1 MDFDFSKVVGQG
13 EPDFEVIVAA
23 LQSQIDPA
31 VLTDADRQTTSNG
44 AKDGNHYST
53 LRALLSA
60 GGDPAAFGWTDIF
73 LAVAFGMMEDLEEA
87 LTGKSDIEAVDGWG
101 RTAFLLSIQ
110 VGHIEKTK
118 LLLEAG
124 ANPMLRC
131 MPNTTPA
138 GLGEGHVPPA
148 LRDAMIAM
156 AAEGVWLED
165 ERKLKQEEHINDL
178 YGGAQRPGERAAA
191 GVGVSDRRLAELT
204 AEAAR
209 MEREELDNRGR
220 MSQEHVRIGWWTKR
234 KPNRHARAPK
244 RSTGSRSEVAMA

>member
-1 MDFDFSKVVGQG
+1 MYPICKPRSVPRQPGIARRVESPTPLHYAAAEGD
-13 EPDFEVIVAA
+13 VATVRELLA
-23 LQSQIDPA
+23 AGADPNA
-31 VLTDADRQTTSNG
+31 TA
-44 AKDGNHYST
+44 Y
-53 LRALLSA
+53 
-60 GGDPAAFGWTDIF
+60 
-73 LAVAFGMMEDLEEA
+73 FGMTPLHVVVKQYSWRCRNFRSA
-87 LTGKSDIEAVDGWG
+87 NRWG
-101 RTAFLLSIQ
+101 ECA
-110 VGHIEKTK
+110 K

-138 GLGEGHVPPA
+138 GLGDGHVPPA
-148 LRDAMIAM
+148 LRDAMVAM

-209 MEREELDNRGR
+209 MEREELENRGR

-234 KPNRHARAPK
+234 KPNRHARAPR
-244 RSTGSRSEVAMA
+244 RSAVKSSEVVMA

>member
-1 MDFDFSKVVGQG
+1 MYPICKPRSVPRQPGIARRVESPTPLHYAAAEGD
-13 EPDFEVIVAA
+13 VAA
-23 LQSQIDPA
+23 IRKLLAEGAEPNATAYFGMTPLHVVVKQYSWRCRNF
-31 VLTDADRQTTSNG
+31 LSADRW
-44 AKDGNHYST
+44 AEC
-53 LRALLSA
+53 A
-60 GGDPAAFGWTDIF
+60 
-73 LAVAFGMMEDLEEA
+73 
-87 LTGKSDIEAVDGWG
+87 
-101 RTAFLLSIQ
+101 
-110 VGHIEKTK
+110 K
-118 LLLEAG
+118 LLLEGG

-138 GLGEGHVPPA
+138 GFGEGHVPPA
-148 LRDAMIAM
+148 LRDAMTAM

-165 ERKLKQEEHINDL
+165 ERSYTQEDGLKDL

>member
-1 MDFDFSKVVGQG
+1 MYPICKPRSVPRQPGITRRVESPTPLHYAAAEGD
-13 EPDFEVIVAA
+13 VAA
-23 LQSQIDPA
+23 IRKLLAEGAEPNATAYFGMTPLHVVVRQYSWRCRNFFS
-31 VLTDADRQTTSNG
+31 ADRW
-44 AKDGNHYST
+44 AEC
-53 LRALLSA
+53 A
-60 GGDPAAFGWTDIF
+60 
-73 LAVAFGMMEDLEEA
+73 
-87 LTGKSDIEAVDGWG
+87 
-101 RTAFLLSIQ
+101 
-110 VGHIEKTK
+110 K
-118 LLLEAG
+118 LLLEGG

-148 LRDAMIAM
+148 LRDAMTAM

-165 ERKLKQEEHINDL
+165 ERSYTQEDRLKDL
-178 YGGAQRPGERAAA
+178 YGGAQRPGERAVA
-191 GVGVSDRRLAELT
+191 GVGVSNRRLAEMT
-204 AEAAR
+204 AVAAR